1 MLQKAHRSQIFE
13 TEATRHL
20 RNREAQTA
28 GEPRMKTSIPAGS
41 AEEIM
46 SATRQL
52 AFPGI
57 STWIQLLH
65 LWHTKPL

>member
-1 MLQKAHRSQIFE
+1 
-13 TEATRHL
+13 
-20 RNREAQTA
+20 
-28 GEPRMKTSIPAGS
+28 MKTSIPAGS
-41 AEEIM
+41 AEAERPKSTGKIM

-57 STWIQLLH
+57 PTWIQLLH